1 MRALTRTSGRSPSLA
16 HNTIQMHSADR
27 TKRSSTALRAK
38 QPGNTQ
44 RERERREGERGER
57 KVKRLEK
64 YLRGFGPPVCTAVTA
79 NWPPNDG
86 KNRMK
91 RKKCCQDGKERW
103 KLETCMGWRE
113 NEIAKIPPFHEGKL
127 SSKQKAIT
135 SLWGGHK
142 NENNKQSNHA
152 CVYVCIRA
160 FICSCVSVTR
170 RAHTWSSVCTNKWCV
185 HVFMYGDY

>member
-1 MRALTRTSGRSPSLA
+1 MPNRWWGGATLWKESKGA
-16 HNTIQMHSADR
+16 
-27 TKRSSTALRAK
+27 
-38 QPGNTQ
+38 
-44 RERERREGERGER
+44 E
-57 KVKRLEK
+57 KVP
-64 YLRGFGPPVCTAVTA
+64 RGFWTTCLDCRDRRLTSKHFY
-79 NWPPNDG
+79 DG
-86 KNRMK
+86 K
-91 RKKCCQDGKERW
+91 KKVRRGRDGRERW

-152 CVYVCIRA
+152 CVYACIPA
-160 FICSCVSVTR
+160 SLCGCVFVAQRS
-170 RAHTWSSVCTNKWCV
+170 HTWSSVCTNKRCV

>member
-1 MRALTRTSGRSPSLA
+1 MPNRWWGGGQ
-16 HNTIQMHSADR
+16 HC
-27 TKRSSTALRAK
+27 
-38 QPGNTQ
+38 
-44 RERERREGERGER
+44 ER
-57 KVKRLEK
+57 KVKRLKK
-64 YLRGFGPPVCTAVTA
+64 YLGGFGPPVWTAVTA
-79 NWPPNDG
+79 DWPRNIFTME
-86 KNRMK
+86 KKSMN
-91 RKKCCQDGKERW
+91 RKKCGRDGRERW

-152 CVYVCIRA
+152 CVYAYIPASLCG
-160 FICSCVSVTR
+160 CVFVAR
-170 RAHTWSSVCTNKWCV
+170 RAHTWSSVCTNKRCV